1 MHRAAVKLA
10 FLFLLLTAAVFAQE
24 SEEQAIKRHQAE
36 LNRIHTNRAKREAEL
51 RAREKAGISIGI
63 TDPEAKSA
71 VVPLSYAEQPADK
84 EILHGPIA
92 SYYWHVVNPDG
103 SVTDL
108 QGQSVKLPT
117 PETGDYIIHLQI
129 ADVSGH
135 WQQSYAHKL
144 TKNVLFQWDK

>member
-1 MHRAAVKLA
+1 MRIIIVIFFLA
-10 FLFLLLTAAVFAQE
+10 LVPSLLAQE
-24 SEEQAIKRHQAE
+24 SEDQAVKRHQAE
-36 LNRIHTNRAKREAEL
+36 MERIRTHRAKREAEL

-84 EILHGPIA
+84 EILHGAIA

-103 SVTDL
+103 TVIDL

-117 PETGDYIIHLQI
+117 PDTGDYVIHLQI
-129 ADVSGH
+129 ADASGH
-135 WQQSYAHKL
+135 WQQSYTHKL
-144 TKNVLFQWDK
+144 TKNALFQWDK